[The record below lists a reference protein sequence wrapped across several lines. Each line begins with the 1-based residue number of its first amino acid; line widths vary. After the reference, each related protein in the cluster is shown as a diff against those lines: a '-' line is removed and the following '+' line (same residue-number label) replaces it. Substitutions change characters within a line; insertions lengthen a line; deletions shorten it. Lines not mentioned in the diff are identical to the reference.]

1 MAPTIWT
8 FASTLRSPAGQRYGA
23 RRSPCR
29 CNGASFR
36 RCLAAWQLVPA
47 TLFNGQNLWLGVAV
61 NGEAEMTPRIRIAP
75 VAYSLFSDNADKLD
89 ESRLH
94 HIRCLVAQP

>member
-1 MAPTIWT
+1 MQPRISRAADGTYNMDFRLYAAESGGSALWSETQPVP
-8 FASTLRSPAGQRYGA
+8 LQRGVFSA
-23 RRSPCR
+23 LLGSV
-29 CNGASFR
+29 
-36 RCLAAWQLVPA
+36 AAFPA

-89 ESRLH
+89 NR
-94 HIRCLVAQP
+94 